1 LARRNITFLYSLFFL
16 IDMTRK
22 PIVAGMFYADDFDK
36 LSNQINDSFH
46 SKFGPGALPVK
57 KRTKEIF
64 GIIAPH
70 AGYQFSGPGAAWAY
84 KEIAES
90 KLADVYIILGLSHSG
105 FGSCVSLEDWETPF
119 GVVKGDEGFI
129 RALMA
134 NSGLKQDEDAHS
146 QEHSIEVQLPFLQF
160 VNKDYLKQLRIAPVI
175 VSEDR
180 KYGEIAEAIAKTI
193 KQTGKKAVIIASS
206 DFTHYGVNY
215 GFFPFSSDIKENMY
229 KLDNGAIDEIKKLN
243 ADGFL
248 EYIDNTGATICGK
261 IPIAAAIA
269 SCTLL
274 GAKKAK
280 LLMYYT
286 SGDIVKDYSSAVGYG
301 AVVVG

>member
-1 LARRNITFLYSLFFL
+1 
-16 IDMTRK
+16 MRK
-22 PIVAGMFYADDFDK
+22 PVVAGTFYPDNFDE

-57 KRTKEIF
+57 KRTKEIL

-90 KLADVYIILGLSHSG
+90 RLADIYIMLGLSHSG
-105 FGSCVSLEDWETPF
+105 SPSCISLEDWETPF
-119 GVVKGDEGFI
+119 GVVKVDKEFNET
-129 RALMA
+129 LMI
-134 NSGLKQDEDAHS
+134 NSGLKQDENAHA

-160 VNKDYLKQLRIAPVI
+160 ANKDYLKQMKIAPII

-180 KYGEIAEAIAKTI
+180 NYKEIAQAILKTI
-193 KQTGKKAVIIASS
+193 EQTGKKAIIIASS

-215 GFFPFSSDIKENMY
+215 GFFPFSSNIKENMH
-229 KLDNGAIDEIKKLN
+229 KLDNGAIEEIKKLS
-243 ADGFL
+243 ASGFL
-248 EYIDNTGATICGK
+248 EYINNTGATICGK
-261 IPIAAAIA
+261 IPIATAIA
-269 SCTLL
+269 TCKLL
-274 GAKKAK
+274 GAKKAR
-280 LLMYYT
+280 LLHYYT

-301 AVVVG
+301 AISIE

>member
-1 LARRNITFLYSLFFL
+1 MI
-16 IDMTRK
+16 RK
-22 PIVAGMFYADDFDK
+22 PIVSGMFYADDFDK

-70 AGYQFSGPGAAWAY
+70 AGYQFSGAGAAWAY

-105 FGSCVSLEDWETPF
+105 FPSCVSLEDWETPF
-119 GVVKGDEGFI
+119 GVVKADEEFNKV
-129 RALMA
+129 LMA
-134 NSGLKQDEDAHS
+134 NSGLKQNENSHA

-160 VNKDYLKQLRIAPVI
+160 VNKDYLKQLRICPII

-180 KYGEIAEAIAKTI
+180 NYEEIAQAIAKTI
-193 KQTGKKAVIIASS
+193 EQTRKKAIIIASS

-215 GFFPFSSDIKENMY
+215 GFFPFSSDVKENMH
-229 KLDNGAIDEIKKLN
+229 KLDKEAIEEIKKLN
-243 ADGFL
+243 VGGFL
-248 EYIDNTGATICGK
+248 EYIGNTGATICGK
-261 IPIAAAIA
+261 IPIAVAIA
-269 SCTLL
+269 SCKLL

-280 LLMYYT
+280 LLNYYT

-301 AVVVG
+301 AIVIE